1 MSMSPIPSDLSA
13 VAAAHEALR
22 HAVAALDLAEGRRE
36 PLAMAQALAQVA
48 RCYAWLEEPAAA
60 ENYIAPAQ
68 AWAAACGAIDLQV
81 SILCDGAECACDV
94 AEALREQEGPR
105 AGHSARERA
114 RDTAFEAAQLARRVS
129 DPAWEVR
136 VLLRLSDV
144 LNRCGDHD
152 DAAQL
157 QARALRLMAAGQGLG
172 SVHAALT

>member
-1 MSMSPIPSDLSA
+1 MSMPQTSSHPLS

-22 HAVAALDLAEGRRE
+22 HAVAALDLAEGQRQ

-81 SILCDGAECACDV
+81 SILCDGAECACEI
-94 AEALREQEGPR
+94 AEAARAQEGPR

-114 RDTAFEAAQLARRVS
+114 RDAAFEAARLARRVS
-129 DPAWEVR
+129 DPAWEVK

-144 LNRCGDHD
+144 LNRCGDHE
-152 DAAQL
+152 DAVQL
-157 QARALRLMAAGQGLG
+157 QARALRLMAAGE
-172 SVHAALT
+172 SPALSH